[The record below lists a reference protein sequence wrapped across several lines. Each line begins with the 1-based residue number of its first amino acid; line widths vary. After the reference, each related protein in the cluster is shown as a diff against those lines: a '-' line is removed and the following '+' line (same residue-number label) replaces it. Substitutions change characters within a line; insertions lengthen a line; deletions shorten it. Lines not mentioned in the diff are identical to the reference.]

1 MHAVDGPQ
9 VEVGVQSPE
18 DASGQVVAGLRRGAC
33 GLAWWCRSP
42 GIPPVIATAR
52 EAGGRGTEA
61 FGAMTA
67 LRCRQLVERVE
78 QVAQYVAG
86 EDGSAVARRY
96 PGLPV
101 AEAGVLRDHY
111 PRVLRAEPRQPEQLR
126 QGFRVP
132 HDVLPAGQVRRT
144 VPGLRAGG
152 SA

>member
-9 VEVGVQSPE
+9 VEVGVERPE
-18 DASGQVVAGLRRGAC
+18 DASGQVVTGLRRGRAA
-33 GLAWWCRSP
+33 LAWWCRSP
-42 GIPPVIATAR
+42 GILLVIATAR
-52 EAGGRGTEA
+52 DAGGRGTEA

-67 LRCRQLVERVE
+67 FRCRQLIERVE

-86 EDGSAVARRY
+86 EDGPAVARRY

-101 AEAGVLRDHY
+101 AETGVLRDHH

-152 SA
+152 PA

>member
-9 VEVGVQSPE
+9 VEVGVESPE
-18 DASGQVVAGLRRGAC
+18 DASGQVVTGTEEGAC

-42 GIPPVIATAR
+42 GIPLVIATAR
-52 EAGGRGTEA
+52 DAGGRGTEVS
-61 FGAMTA
+61 GATTA
-67 LRCRQLVERVE
+67 LLCRELVERVE

-101 AEAGVLRDHY
+101 AEAGVLRDDH
-111 PRVLRAEPRQPEQLR
+111 PGVLRAEPRQPEQLR